1 LPPTA
6 AVEITHRIFPFG
18 AKPIKNIERVIA
30 AVE

>member
-1 LPPTA
+1 LPPSGT
-6 AVEITHRIFPFG
+6 VKITHRRFPFG